1 MKTRM
6 TMLAAAGTMAAWA
19 VLAGGCIAWEI
30 RDEMRVTNANLGE
43 VQSKLAEVDQ
53 SLSKLDTTNQ
63 SIANTNKNLDDT
75 IARLEKANALIQS
88 VGEGLGR
95 LDTTNQSLDTLERQL
110 ALLES
115 IRGSLS
121 RLDTHLASLRK
132 TIGRIDSA
140 IPFLDLGGGETVT
153 DAPAMEPAAETAVAA
168 SGAEGTPTAAAA
180 GAAESAPAP
189 VRRDPLSGIWATQF
203 PTEGTTVVML
213 PDNTYRLALK
223 EAPAPGVPRTG
234 GVRVEKGTWAREDKV
249 YTLTAEPTTRPAGAG
264 GAAGA
269 GGQAQTVP
277 GRTWKMVVVSSSTRA
292 AAVEIDGNLTLLVRP

>member
-6 TMLAAAGTMAAWA
+6 TMVLMTGALAAWA
-19 VLAGGCIAWEI
+19 MGAGGCIAWEI

-53 SLSKLDTTNQ
+53 SLAKLDTTNQ

-75 IARLEKANALIQS
+75 IARLEKANQLIDS
-88 VGEGLGR
+88 VGQGLGR

-115 IRGSLS
+115 IRVSLS

-140 IPFLDLGGGETVT
+140 IPFLDLGGGEPVT
-153 DAPAMEPAAETAVAA
+153 DAPALETAAAPAQEGAAADAA
-168 SGAEGTPTAAAA
+168 SATSSPTAAA
-180 GAAESAPAP
+180 AP
-189 VRRDPLSGIWATQF
+189 VRRDPLGGIWATQF
-203 PTEGTTVVML
+203 PAEGTTLVML

-223 EAPAPGVPRTG
+223 EAPTPGVPGTG

-249 YTLTAEPTTRPAGAG
+249 YTLTADPMTRTGAG
-264 GAAGA
+264 GVAE
-269 GGQAQTVP
+269 TVP